1 MAKTIAFI
9 DNADEVELFLNTFH
23 FCIEKDTLFI
33 AGDAIVH
40 KELKKRDID
49 SKPLDYYRDL
59 KEYKEAQDYAMN
71 LSGRWFIDNE
81 GNDITMYEDISLGKC
96 LKRQV
101 FLQFDYI
108 MRAFIDVSNILKSES
123 PEKVLL
129 LLDGSVCND
138 IYGAYDL
145 FLHKKVF
152 LFLMNNRKCEVVYK
166 EAKVRETPYSLNKIL
181 NHFRF
186 ERRELS
192 VGEVSFFCPDIIIQI
207 IKKITVFILDRAKIL
222 LIVNESNSYNK
233 H

>member
-123 PEKVLL
+123 P
-129 LLDGSVCND
+129 
-138 IYGAYDL
+138 
-145 FLHKKVF
+145 
-152 LFLMNNRKCEVVYK
+152 
-166 EAKVRETPYSLNKIL
+166 
-181 NHFRF
+181 
-186 ERRELS
+186 
-192 VGEVSFFCPDIIIQI
+192 
-207 IKKITVFILDRAKIL
+207 
-222 LIVNESNSYNK
+222 
-233 H
+233 